1 MSGNQKTEAS
11 LSGDPSASAGSGAGS
26 MDLIKSLLMQL
37 QYTILDLDVEECT
50 LKLPVFH
57 EDPSQ
62 QIHHVGSSRM
72 ESSF

>member
-1 MSGNQKTEAS
+1 
-11 LSGDPSASAGSGAGS
+11 